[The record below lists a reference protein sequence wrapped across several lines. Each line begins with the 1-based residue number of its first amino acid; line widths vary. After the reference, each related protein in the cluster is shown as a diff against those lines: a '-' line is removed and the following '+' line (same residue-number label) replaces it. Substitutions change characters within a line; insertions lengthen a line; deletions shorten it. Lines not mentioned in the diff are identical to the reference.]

1 LLVVVNNTFANPQ
14 FQGLLAGIHDNLLLV
29 ADEMHNLGA
38 PRLRR
43 SLPDKA
49 NFRLGLSATPDR
61 HGDEQGTKALADYFG
76 PPVLEFGLKE
86 AIEHG
91 FLCQYYYHP
100 VIVPLTE
107 DEMSVYKELSVR
119 IARAYASDGDDDG
132 PSDLVKRLLIER
144 ARLVGKAENKTIKLL
159 PLLEERRTSQFNLV
173 YCGDAKDG
181 DGRQVDRVLRLIGT
195 RIRMR
200 ANRFT
205 AEETPTEREEL
216 LRDFASGRLQALVAI
231 RCLDEGVDVPR
242 TETAYILA
250 SSTNP
255 RQFIQR
261 RGRVLRRAPGK
272 HTATIYDF
280 ITVPDLDDL
289 ASAIPPPST
298 SSETSSGES

>member
-1 LLVVVNNTFANPQ
+1 
-14 FQGLLAGIHDNLLLV
+14 
-29 ADEMHNLGA
+29 
-38 PRLRR
+38 
-43 SLPDKA
+43 
-49 NFRLGLSATPDR
+49 
-61 HGDEQGTKALADYFG
+61 
-76 PPVLEFGLKE
+76 VLEFGLKE

-107 DEMSVYKELSVR
+107 DEMSAYKELSLR
-119 IARAYASDGDDDG
+119 IARAYASEGGDDDG
-132 PSDLVKRLLIER
+132 PSDRVKKLLIER
-144 ARLVGKAENKTIKLL
+144 ARLVGKAENKMVKLL

-181 DGRQVDRVLRLIGT
+181 GDRQVDRVLRLIGT
-195 RIRMR
+195 RLGMR

-205 AEETPTEREEL
+205 AEETPAERQEV
-216 LRDFASGRLQALVAI
+216 LRDFVSGRLQALVAI

-272 HTATIYDF
+272 RTATIYDF

-289 ASAIPPPST
+289 SHGDSAAFNIERNLVRRELIRVNEFAELALNRGEARGSCGSCGRSST
-298 SSETSSGES
+298 SRICEAYECRARRNRRRSWIRRTRWYARSSPIS